1 LREHPDNRT
10 RSPAD
15 CIRAAGSVG
24 ELLAV
29 VTGTRA
35 YHHHVTD
42 AETTRTPTAP
52 STGAPPPTGA
62 SSTGTPTEAPTP
74 GDVQASGGPVGAL
87 PPPRTEPPS
96 STWRPPASDSGRN
109 VSLILGAIVL
119 IVGLWFFA
127 TRTLGLD
134 LPEIDWGQFW
144 PVILIVLG
152 AWIVLNA
159 MRQRAR

>member
-1 LREHPDNRT
+1 M
-10 RSPAD
+10 
-15 CIRAAGSVG
+15 
-24 ELLAV
+24 
-29 VTGTRA
+29 
-35 YHHHVTD
+35 
-42 AETTRTPTAP
+42 
-52 STGAPPPTGA
+52 
-62 SSTGTPTEAPTP
+62 
-74 GDVQASGGPVGAL
+74 
-87 PPPRTEPPS
+87 PPS